1 VQRAFQDFSQG
12 FNMLALLHTLPIGIP
27 SLNYSRNL
35 METPLNALW
44 LVEIRSPWI
53 FLLAWAALIAAGW
66 LVGSL
71 FYHWIADVTAP
82 QRQPGSL
89 VRTGKALV
97 NGVLL
102 CALWTLVLMMV
113 AFPVLMVLG
122 LLGAISPGL
131 AQIALLLGFF
141 AFMWVLP
148 LIFFSGHG
156 IFAYGQTLFQSLA
169 TAFRMIRFTLPGTA
183 LFILCALLI
192 SQGLTFLW
200 RVPPADSWLTL
211 IGIAGHAFIT
221 TALLAASFVYFRNVN
236 SWLKVLLERM
246 NARAKSVSA

>member
-1 VQRAFQDFSQG
+1 
-12 FNMLALLHTLPIGIP
+12 
-27 SLNYSRNL
+27 
-35 METPLNALW
+35 
-44 LVEIRSPWI
+44 
-53 FLLAWAALIAAGW
+53 
-66 LVGSL
+66 
-71 FYHWIADVTAP
+71 
-82 QRQPGSL
+82 
-89 VRTGKALV
+89 
-97 NGVLL
+97 
-102 CALWTLVLMMV
+102 MMV